1 LLGYFCRRAM
11 CALFR
16 CPFRN
21 WTDVTDVIKTDGTTL
36 SATYPCSHTQHTQHS
51 FFQHCAQARSG
62 HTNPSTSP
70 STPPDAPL
78 VAPSLFREGTHTS
91 SSLLHRSAARIC
103 GLPFPTPLLQQHSPF
118 ARAQFDDTESRGRT
132 TSSHQH
138 TPSFVIT
145 PRIKRATTA
154 HPSRQ
159 QTEIF
164 RREAP
169 LHLTHSHTHTQP
181 SAKPSQLF
189 GSLPFS
195 VAYLR

>member
-21 WTDVTDVIKTDGTTL
+21 WTDVTDVIKSDGTTL
-36 SATYPCSHTQHTQHS
+36 SVTYPCSHTQHTQLILPTLRAS
-51 FFQHCAQARSG
+51 QVRAL
-62 HTNPSTSP
+62 NPSTSP

-118 ARAQFDDTESRGRT
+118 ARAQFDDTESRART

-145 PRIKRATTA
+145 PRIIRPTNAPQRHTSVTTA
-154 HPSRQ
+154 NRDLSP
-159 QTEIF
+159 
-164 RREAP
+164 
-169 LHLTHSHTHTQP
+169 
-181 SAKPSQLF
+181 
-189 GSLPFS
+189 
-195 VAYLR
+195 